1 MVNITNDSWYGRSSG
16 PFQHLQISRIR
27 AVENGLPLIRSGNN
41 GISAIIDPVG
51 RVTSSLGLDVIDTLD
66 GYIPYKLTL
75 PTTFSDHGTLGLII
89 GIFFVLILHCVCFL
103 SYFFGKYKNKILE
116 QIRS

>member
-51 RVTSSLGLDVIDTLD
+51 RVTNSLGLDIVDTLD

-75 PTTFSDHGTLGLII
+75 PTIFSDRGSLGLII
-89 GIFFVLILHCVCFL
+89 GVFSVLIMHFVCFFL
-103 SYFFGKYKNKILE
+103 PFLWKYK
-116 QIRS
+116 